1 MWQATRR
8 LSASVS
14 ESVSVRRLCC
24 EGIDFIVICCVCVA
38 VFQGDCDLQIL
49 TLSQTLLVYSRI
61 RGDIH
66 TKNHKPEG
74 IPRYES

>member
-1 MWQATRR
+1 MASYEETFCLGLRISFSEKVVLRR
-8 LSASVS
+8 YRFYSYML
-14 ESVSVRRLCC
+14 
-24 EGIDFIVICCVCVA
+24 CVA

-49 TLSQTLLVYSRI
+49 TLSQSLLVYSRI